1 MSNAN
6 TENIV
11 HATKREI
18 FNRIRRARTQVR
30 PTKTIPL
37 LQAPGVDFYLL
48 NVVRIGEH
56 CPHIIFLKR
65 PINPEKGI
73 WHAGSLLANRELE
86 GLVNSWIN
94 MKSFGAIV
102 IVLGIVMTTLTG
114 FNIITKKK
122 VADLGSVEITKEEK
136 TPVYWSPITGGVLIV
151 VGLVLVIA
159 GKKKI

>member
-1 MSNAN
+1 M
-6 TENIV
+6 
-11 HATKREI
+11 HA
-18 FNRIRRARTQVR
+18 
-30 PTKTIPL
+30 PGPSKTIPTIEL
-37 LQAPGVDFYLL
+37 TGFVEQIFYLYK
-48 NVVRIGEH
+48 VWIFSDECRAFVERD
-56 CPHIIFLKR
+56 PHAFFGNPRKLRRKR
-65 PINPEKGI
+65 I
-73 WHAGSLLANRELE
+73 WHAGNLLAIGGLE
-86 GLVNSWIN
+86 GLLQKVG